1 MPEQQVDLF
10 LDSLIGVPLKDDR
23 ALMEFPFFSL
33 QKQPRM
39 EPLIYEDGRAQ
50 IRIEPGP
57 KGLAT
62 IWDKDVLLYV
72 VSLLNERIERGI
84 AVEHTVKFSAHD
96 LLKVTGRGTGK
107 RSYELLLD
115 ALYRLRS
122 TNIVTSIEAADERD
136 RRGFGWI
143 ETWRVVERKTQT
155 GRKIMAAIEIT
166 LNDWMFRALVK
177 ERRVLTINPA
187 YFDLDGGLERR
198 IYELARKHLGDQPC
212 WKIGLEKLAKK
223 VGTSRDLRRFKHD
236 LNKIVENNRLPDYQL
251 SIEAL
256 ANGAR
261 PVVVVEPRAPTDTS
275 NEPNVRDV
283 PRLAAVPAHRTP
295 RHAHDVPK
303 RGDASRRATP
313 HPGYPSKQPEPEI
326 RDVPKHAKNT
336 TRKRK
341 IESK

>member
-1 MPEQQVDLF
+1 MSEQQVDLF

-39 EPLIYEDGRAQ
+39 EPLIYEDGRTQ

-72 VSLLNERIERGI
+72 VSLLNERIERGMV
-84 AVEHTVKFSAHD
+84 VEHTVRFSAHD

-122 TNIVTSIEAADERD
+122 TNIVTSIESADERD

-143 ETWRVVERKTQT
+143 ETWRVVERKTQS
-155 GRKIMAAIEIT
+155 GRKVMAAIEIT

-198 IYELARKHLGDQPC
+198 IYELARKHLGIQPY

-236 LNKIVENNRLPDYQL
+236 FNKIVEGDRLPDYRL
-251 SIEAL
+251 SIETL

-261 PVVVVEPRAPTDTS
+261 PVVVVEPRAPVL
-275 NEPNVRDV
+275 EPENVRDV
-283 PRLAAVPAHRTP
+283 PKRRSKKALCVR
-295 RHAHDVPK
+295 DVPSQ
-303 RGDASRRATP
+303 ARRAP
-313 HPGYPSKQPEPEI
+313 PSVQHAPMSRNELAPDV
-326 RDVPKHAKNT
+326 RDVPKDGRRISA
-336 TRKRK
+336 RKK
-341 IESK
+341 VGAL

>member
-1 MPEQQVDLF
+1 MMQATTRKVRLDRGRPLPARLLSEHRAQREQQGGDVSELQVDLF
-10 LDSLIGVPLKDDR
+10 LDSLVGAPLKDDR

-39 EPLIYEDGRAQ
+39 EPLVYDDGRAQ

-72 VSLLNERIERGI
+72 VSLINERIERGMC
-84 AVEHTVKFSAHD
+84 VEHTVRFSAHD

-122 TNIVTSIEAADERD
+122 TNIMTSIESAEERD

-143 ETWRVVERKTQT
+143 ETWRVVERKTLT

-177 ERRVLTINPA
+177 DRRVLTINPA
-187 YFDLDGGLERR
+187 YFDLESGLGRR
-198 IYELARKHLGDQPC
+198 LYELGRKHLGDQVT
-212 WKIGLEKLAKK
+212 WKIGLEKLARKI
-223 VGTSRDLRRFKHD
+223 GTTRELRFFKRDL
-236 LNKIVENNRLPDYQL
+236 LKIIKNNTIPDYSL
-251 SIEAL
+251 SIETV

-261 PVVVVEPRAPTDTS
+261 PVVVFEHRARCSEPS
-275 NEPNVRDV
+275 NE
-283 PRLAAVPAHRTP
+283 A
-295 RHAHDVPK
+295 
-303 RGDASRRATP
+303 
-313 HPGYPSKQPEPEI
+313 
-326 RDVPKHAKNT
+326 
-336 TRKRK
+336 
-341 IESK
+341 

>member
-1 MPEQQVDLF
+1 MSEQQVDLF

-39 EPLIYEDGRAQ
+39 EPLIYEDGRTQ

-72 VSLLNERIERGI
+72 VSLLNERIERGM

-122 TNIVTSIEAADERD
+122 TNIVTSIESADERD

-143 ETWRVVERKTQT
+143 ETWRVVERKTQS

-198 IYELARKHLGDQPC
+198 IYELARKHLGDQPY

-236 LNKIVENNRLPDYQL
+236 FNKIVEGDRLPDYQL
-251 SIEAL
+251 SIETL

-261 PVVVVEPRAPTDTS
+261 PVVVVEPRSPGL
-275 NEPNVRDV
+275 EPGNVRDIPKRKSKKALCVRDV
-283 PRLAAVPAHRTP
+283 PSRAQQAPPSVQHASTFRNELAP
-295 RHAHDVPK
+295 DV
-303 RGDASRRATP
+303 
-313 HPGYPSKQPEPEI
+313 
-326 RDVPKHAKNT
+326 RDVPKDRRHTSAEKKM
-336 TRKRK
+336 RAL
-341 IESK
+341 